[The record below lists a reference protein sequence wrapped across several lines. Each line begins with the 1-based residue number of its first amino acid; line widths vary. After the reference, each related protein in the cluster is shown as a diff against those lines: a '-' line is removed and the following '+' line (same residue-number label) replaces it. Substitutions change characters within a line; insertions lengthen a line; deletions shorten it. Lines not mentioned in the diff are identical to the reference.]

1 MDNAIIE
8 AANSLFRISET
19 QRTERM
25 RKAWMAYY
33 GQSAKPLKVIRG
45 QADDNLRENFARII
59 VDKSVS
65 FLFGKEIGF
74 ELDETGETEAEK
86 WLKEVWARNKKMTL
100 MHYLA
105 LNGAVCGQAFLKIHY
120 PPGAEYPRL
129 IVLDPETVTVSLASD
144 DIENVLK
151 FEIAYTSYNPIE
163 NKIVG
168 IHQTIQRDGATWII
182 TDEIG
187 DENYDHWSVVEE
199 QIWPYNFPPIV
210 YCQNLPS
217 PNEFWGTS
225 DIEDDLL
232 EANDKLNFTMSNMLK
247 IIRYHGHPKTWGTG
261 FDARQLKIA
270 VDETLVLPQGATLQN
285 LEMQSDLG
293 NSIEV
298 YKRIKEFLHEL
309 SRTPEIATGKLDN
322 VGSLSGLA
330 LQILYQPIIEKTN
343 TKRLLYGDMLIEL
356 NRRLLAI
363 GGYGEDNYTKIIWP
377 DILPADTTQ
386 QINEMRFDKEIGASD
401 YTLLSKRGYDPE
413 LEADRRKMDTQSA
426 GEALLAAFNE
436 GL

>member
-1 MDNAIIE
+1 
-8 AANSLFRISET
+8 
-19 QRTERM
+19 
-25 RKAWMAYY
+25 
-33 GQSAKPLKVIRG
+33 
-45 QADDNLRENFARII
+45 
-59 VDKSVS
+59 
-65 FLFGKEIGF
+65 
-74 ELDETGETEAEK
+74 
-86 WLKEVWARNKKMTL
+86 
-100 MHYLA
+100 
-105 LNGAVCGQAFLKIHY
+105 
-120 PPGAEYPRL
+120 
-129 IVLDPETVTVSLASD
+129 
-144 DIENVLK
+144 
-151 FEIAYTSYNPIE
+151 
-163 NKIVG
+163 
-168 IHQTIQRDGATWII
+168 
-182 TDEIG
+182 
-187 DENYDHWSVVEE
+187 
-199 QIWPYNFPPIV
+199 
-210 YCQNLPS
+210 
-217 PNEFWGTS
+217 
-225 DIEDDLL
+225 
-232 EANDKLNFTMSNMLK
+232 
-247 IIRYHGHPKTWGTG
+247 
-261 FDARQLKIA
+261 
-270 VDETLVLPQGATLQN
+270 
-285 LEMQSDLG
+285 MQSDLG